1 MKHVSFN
8 KLTEDIPKDIIKLV
22 SSENIDASLDGFGYI
37 CYAIKYMA
45 EQDRGVKMMAI
56 YSTVA
61 KQVGRDITYS
71 QVERAIRHAISH
83 CSDECNSK
91 FLCRLVMKYLG
102 NI

>member
-8 KLTEDIPKDIIKLV
+8 KLTDDIPKDIIKLV
-22 SSENIDASLDGFGYI
+22 SRENIDTNLDGFGYI

-45 EQDRGVKMMAI
+45 EKERGIKMMAI

-61 KQVGRDITYS
+61 KQVGPEITPS
-71 QVERAIRHAISH
+71 SVERAIRHAIGH
-83 CSDECNSK
+83 HSDECNSK
-91 FLCRLVMKYLG
+91 FLSRLVMKYLG